1 VLALSICASS
11 PSHCLSLAYLP
22 CVNVSTCVCT
32 WMNACACVC
41 VNLFVCVSVSV
52 CSGILGQQLHY
63 GAHDFF
69 PEKHASPFFKSAS
82 SSDRQ
87 LAVSPAVCMS
97 VHVCIRD
104 LCRSVCACMCVCTDI
119 PKVTPTCSRPCFPYP
134 HFPHHHSSTLAHATC
149 AQTRRGVEAEKDMF
163 LSVVVQRDYAHD
175 AQRSGCSTQSLNEP

>member
-1 VLALSICASS
+1 M
-11 PSHCLSLAYLP
+11 
-22 CVNVSTCVCT
+22 
-32 WMNACACVC
+32 WMNACVCACVY
-41 VNLFVCVSVSV
+41 LFVCVYAPV
-52 CSGILGQQLHY
+52 CSGMLGQALHY

-69 PEKHASPFFKSAS
+69 PEKHVSPFLKSAS

-134 HFPHHHSSTLAHATC
+134 HFPHPHSSTLPGSRN
-149 AQTRRGVEAEKDMF
+149 TRADSKG
-163 LSVVVQRDYAHD
+163 
-175 AQRSGCSTQSLNEP
+175 SGGGERHVPIRCGAARLRARRPKVRVLNPNPE